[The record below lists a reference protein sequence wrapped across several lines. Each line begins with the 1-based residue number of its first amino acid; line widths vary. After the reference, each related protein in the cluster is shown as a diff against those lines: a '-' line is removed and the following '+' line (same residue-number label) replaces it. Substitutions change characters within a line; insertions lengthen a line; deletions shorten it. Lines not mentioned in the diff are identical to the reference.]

1 MKIVKMKL
9 KKRTCPS
16 CESKNYVHF
25 YKKKNFYR
33 IDAKGKIYV
42 RDNIY
47 VYCKNCL
54 LVYQNPHLEP
64 KEFNKIYENT
74 VIGTV
79 FENSNKSK
87 IHYHY
92 FSKNVSKSLLS
103 KNKKLL
109 EIGCATGTLLKNVS
123 INYKLKKKNI
133 LGIEPSKILFKQLK
147 NNKYFLIKN
156 TFIENLKEE
165 KKFDFIIMDNVFEHL
180 DYPNKDLKKIYNILS
195 NKGHLYISIPNI
207 MKTDFHLTDPLN
219 HTCNYNEYTIKTIFS
234 NNNFLIKKI
243 NSQSKWLNFIAQKKN
258 NKANGKPKSKKKLF
272 DKMINKL
279 QKVKKVLQKNE
290 KISYAFYK
298 KLKKIENEIKKKNYK
313 VILFGASNY
322 ALEIISRMNIKKNVI
337 CLVDSNKIYHN
348 KKRLGFNVFSPNEL
362 VNINFDKILI
372 ASDKFIDEMISTILK
387 LKISPSKIVKLTV
400 KLN

>member
-1 MKIVKMKL
+1 MNIIKMKL
-9 KKRTCPS
+9 KKRVCPS
-16 CESKNYVHF
+16 CGSKKNEQF

-47 VYCKNCL
+47 VSCKNCL
-54 LVYQNPHLEP
+54 LVYQNPHLDP

-79 FENSNKSK
+79 FENTNKSK
-87 IHYHY
+87 IHYRY
-92 FSKNVSKSLLS
+92 FSKNISKSLLS

-109 EIGCATGTLLKNVS
+109 EIGCATGTLLKNIS

-133 LGIEPSKILFKQLK
+133 LGIEPSKILFKQLR

-180 DYPNKDLKKIYNILS
+180 DYPNKDLKKIYNLLS
-195 NKGHLYISIPNI
+195 NKGYLYISIPNI
-207 MKTDFHLTDPLN
+207 MKTNFHLTDPLN
-219 HTCNYNEYTIKTIFS
+219 HTCNYNEYTVRKIFS
-234 NNNFLIKKI
+234 DNGFSIKKI
-243 NSQSKWLNFIAQKKN
+243 NLQSKWINFVAQKKII
-258 NKANGKPKSKKKLF
+258 KKRSGTKLF
-272 DKMINKL
+272 NKITNKL
-279 QKVKKVLQKNE
+279 EKVKKILQKNE
-290 KISYAFYK
+290 KISFMFYK
-298 KLKKIENEIKKKNYK
+298 RLKQIEKDIKKNNYK
-313 VILFGASNY
+313 IVLFGASNY

-348 KKRLGFNVFSPNEL
+348 KKRLGFNVVSPKEL

-372 ASDKFIDEMISTILK
+372 ASHKFVHEMVSTILK
-387 LKISPSKIVKLTV
+387 LKIGYKKIVKLAV
-400 KLN
+400 KVN

>member
-1 MKIVKMKL
+1 MNIIKMKL
-9 KKRTCPS
+9 KKRACPS
-16 CESKNYVHF
+16 CGSKKNEQF

-47 VYCKNCL
+47 ASCKNCL
-54 LVYQNPHLEP
+54 LVYQNPHLDP

-74 VIGTV
+74 VIGAV

-92 FSKNVSKSLLS
+92 FSKNVSKSILS

-109 EIGCATGTLLKNVS
+109 EIGCATGTLLKNIS
-123 INYKLKKKNI
+123 INYKLKKNNI

-156 TFIENLKEE
+156 AFIENLKEK

-180 DYPNKDLKKIYNILS
+180 DYPNKDLKKIYDLLS
-195 NKGHLYISIPNI
+195 NNGYLYISIPNI
-207 MKTDFHLTDPLN
+207 MKTNFHLTDPLN
-219 HTCNYNEYTIKTIFS
+219 HTCNYNEYTIRKIFTD
-234 NNNFLIKKI
+234 NNFLIKKI
-243 NSQSKWLNFIAQKKN
+243 NSQSKWLNFLAQKKII
-258 NKANGKPKSKKKLF
+258 KKKKSSTKLF
-272 DKMINKL
+272 DGVKNKL
-279 QKVKKVLQKNE
+279 QKVKKTLQRNE
-290 KISYAFYK
+290 KNSIIFYK
-298 KLKKIENEIKKKNYK
+298 KLKKIEKNIKKNNYK
-313 VILFGASNY
+313 IVLFGASNY

-337 CLVDSNKIYHN
+337 CMVDSNKIYHN
-348 KKRLGFNVFSPNEL
+348 RKRLGFNVVSPNEL

-372 ASDKFIDEMISTILK
+372 ASHKFIDEMISTILK
-387 LKISPSKIVKLTV
+387 LKISYKKIVKLAV
-400 KLN
+400 K

>member
-156 TFIENLKEE
+156 TFIENL
-165 KKFDFIIMDNVFEHL
+165 
-180 DYPNKDLKKIYNILS
+180 
-195 NKGHLYISIPNI
+195 
-207 MKTDFHLTDPLN
+207 
-219 HTCNYNEYTIKTIFS
+219 
-234 NNNFLIKKI
+234 
-243 NSQSKWLNFIAQKKN
+243 
-258 NKANGKPKSKKKLF
+258 
-272 DKMINKL
+272 
-279 QKVKKVLQKNE
+279 
-290 KISYAFYK
+290 
-298 KLKKIENEIKKKNYK
+298 
-313 VILFGASNY
+313 
-322 ALEIISRMNIKKNVI
+322 
-337 CLVDSNKIYHN
+337 
-348 KKRLGFNVFSPNEL
+348 
-362 VNINFDKILI
+362 
-372 ASDKFIDEMISTILK
+372 
-387 LKISPSKIVKLTV
+387 
-400 KLN
+400 

>member
-1 MKIVKMKL
+1 MNIIKMKL
-9 KKRTCPS
+9 KKRACPS
-16 CESKNYVHF
+16 CGSKKNEQF

-47 VYCKNCL
+47 VSCKNCL
-54 LVYQNPHLEP
+54 LVYQNPHLDP

-92 FSKNVSKSLLS
+92 FSKNVSKSILS

-109 EIGCATGTLLKNVS
+109 EIGCATGTLLKNIS
-123 INYKLKKKNI
+123 INYKLKKNNI

-156 TFIENLKEE
+156 TFIENLKEK
-165 KKFDFIIMDNVFEHL
+165 KKFDFVIMDNVFEHL
-180 DYPNKDLKKIYNILS
+180 DYPNKDLKKIYDLLS
-195 NKGHLYISIPNI
+195 NNGYLYISIPNI
-207 MKTDFHLTDPLN
+207 MKTNFHLTDPLN
-219 HTCNYNEYTIKTIFS
+219 HTCNYNEYTIRKIFS
-234 NNNFLIKKI
+234 DNNFLIKKI
-243 NSQSKWLNFIAQKKN
+243 NSQSKWLNFLAQKKII
-258 NKANGKPKSKKKLF
+258 KKKSSTKLF
-272 DKMINKL
+272 DGEKNKL
-279 QKVKKVLQKNE
+279 QKVKKILQRNE
-290 KISYAFYK
+290 KISIIFYK
-298 KLKKIENEIKKKNYK
+298 KLKKIEKNIKKNNYK
-313 VILFGASNY
+313 IVLFGASNY

-337 CLVDSNKIYHN
+337 CMVDSNKIYHN
-348 KKRLGFNVFSPNEL
+348 RKRLGFNVVSPNEL

-372 ASDKFIDEMISTILK
+372 ASHKFIDEMISIILK
-387 LKISPSKIVKLTV
+387 LKISYKKIVKLTV
-400 KLN
+400 KVN

>member
-1 MKIVKMKL
+1 MNIIKMKL
-9 KKRTCPS
+9 KKRVCPS
-16 CESKNYVHF
+16 CGSKKNEQF

-47 VYCKNCL
+47 VSCKNCL
-54 LVYQNPHLEP
+54 LVYQNPHLDP

-74 VIGTV
+74 VIGSV

-92 FSKNVSKSLLS
+92 FSKNVSKSILS
-103 KNKKLL
+103 KNKKVL
-109 EIGCATGTLLKNVS
+109 EIGCATGTLLKNIF

-133 LGIEPSKILFKQLK
+133 LGIEPSKILSKQLK

-156 TFIENLKEE
+156 TFIENLKEK

-180 DYPNKDLKKIYNILS
+180 DYPNKDLKKIYDLLS
-195 NKGHLYISIPNI
+195 NKGYLYISIPNI

-219 HTCNYNEYTIKTIFS
+219 HTCNYNEYTVRKIFS
-234 NNNFLIKKI
+234 DNNFSIKKI
-243 NSQSKWLNFIAQKKN
+243 NLQSKWINFVAQKKII
-258 NKANGKPKSKKKLF
+258 KKRSGTKLF
-272 DKMINKL
+272 NKITNKL
-279 QKVKKVLQKNE
+279 EKVKKILQKNE
-290 KISYAFYK
+290 KISFMFYK
-298 KLKKIENEIKKKNYK
+298 RLKQIEKDIKKNNYK
-313 VILFGASNY
+313 IVLFGASNY

-348 KKRLGFNVFSPNEL
+348 KKRLGFNVVSPKEL

-372 ASDKFIDEMISTILK
+372 ASHKFVHEMVSTILK
-387 LKISPSKIVKLTV
+387 LKIGYKKIVKLTV
-400 KLN
+400 KVN

>member
-1 MKIVKMKL
+1 M
-9 KKRTCPS
+9 
-16 CESKNYVHF
+16 
-25 YKKKNFYR
+25 
-33 IDAKGKIYV
+33 
-42 RDNIY
+42 
-47 VYCKNCL
+47 
-54 LVYQNPHLEP
+54 
-64 KEFNKIYENT
+64 
-74 VIGTV
+74 
-79 FENSNKSK
+79 
-87 IHYHY
+87 
-92 FSKNVSKSLLS
+92 
-103 KNKKLL
+103 
-109 EIGCATGTLLKNVS
+109 
-123 INYKLKKKNI
+123 KKKNI

-195 NKGHLYISIPNI
+195 NKGYLYISIPNI
-207 MKTDFHLTDPLN
+207 IKTDFHLTDPLN
-219 HTCNYNEYTIKTIFS
+219 HTCNYNEYTIKKIFS
-234 NNNFLIKKI
+234 KNNFLIKKI

-258 NKANGKPKSKKKLF
+258 NKANDKSKNKKKLF

-298 KLKKIENEIKKKNYK
+298 KLKKIENKIKKNNYK

-348 KKRLGFNVFSPNEL
+348 KKRLGFNVVSPMEL

-387 LKISPSKIVKLTV
+387 LKISRNKIVKLTV

>member
-1 MKIVKMKL
+1 MNIIKMKL
-9 KKRTCPS
+9 KKRACPS
-16 CESKNYVHF
+16 CGSKKNEQF

-47 VYCKNCL
+47 VSCKNCL
-54 LVYQNPHLEP
+54 LVYQNPHLDP

-74 VIGTV
+74 VIGSV

-92 FSKNVSKSLLS
+92 FSKNVSKSILS
-103 KNKKLL
+103 KNKKVL
-109 EIGCATGTLLKNVS
+109 EIGCATGTLLKNIF
-123 INYKLKKKNI
+123 INYKLRKNNI

-156 TFIENLKEE
+156 TFIENLKEK

-180 DYPNKDLKKIYNILS
+180 DYPNKDLKKIYDLLS
-195 NKGHLYISIPNI
+195 NKGYLYISIPNI

-219 HTCNYNEYTIKTIFS
+219 HTCNYNEYTIRKIFS
-234 NNNFLIKKI
+234 DNNFSIKKI
-243 NSQSKWLNFIAQKKN
+243 NLQSKWLNFVAQKKI
-258 NKANGKPKSKKKLF
+258 NKKKSRTKLF
-272 DKMINKL
+272 DKITNKL
-279 QKVKKVLQKNE
+279 KKVKKILQKNE
-290 KISYAFYK
+290 KISFLFYK
-298 KLKKIENEIKKKNYK
+298 RLKQIEKDIKKNNYK
-313 VILFGASNY
+313 IVLFGASNY

-348 KKRLGFNVFSPNEL
+348 KKRLGFNVVSPKEL

-372 ASDKFIDEMISTILK
+372 ASHKFVHEMVSTILK
-387 LKISPSKIVKLTV
+387 LKISYKKIVKLTIKV
-400 KLN
+400 N